1 MHHWELRGSCLVY
14 RAQPGGAVFNPSQ
27 VTGDCAPAF
36 SSRSR
41 LHVDICYCRENPPCW
56 RRESTASLHA
66 VGLGPRSSQEVHQR
80 PGTKPERHVGVWPWL
95 ACGSCSGPE
104 DRSLSLKAGLETPHR
119 ASHCPV
125 LTAPQSWIWDMHTRA
140 GLGSRQVSSEEGKQ
154 LCLETH
160 ILENDPCVMKATVQ
174 ARREGTMGSS
184 RVLCTSGIGH
194 SGLGGHGRL

>member
-27 VTGDCAPAF
+27 VMGDCAPAF

-104 DRSLSLKAGLETPHR
+104 DRSLSLKAGLETPQGF
-119 ASHCPV
+119 SLPCPHSTPIV
-125 LTAPQSWIWDMHTRA
+125 DLRHAHPHQSWPWIQA
-140 GLGSRQVSSEEGKQ
+140 GK
-154 LCLETH
+154 
-160 ILENDPCVMKATVQ
+160 P
-174 ARREGTMGSS
+174 
-184 RVLCTSGIGH
+184 
-194 SGLGGHGRL
+194 